1 VYVESS
7 RTLSRVVSV
16 CAGVRFLS
24 LSRALSLCPS
34 LFLSLIHTHA
44 YTHIHTHMLSRACAR
59 SLSLSLVLV
68 LFSLSYSLS
77 RALSFAL
84 VFVRVCF
91 LAVRWC
97 SRWLGMVDTGAT
109 ILAHPAILRWVS
121 GLDSS
126 MARRPFSKTSVVLCV
141 RDVFSPLLCNANP
154 ETDTK
159 GVKTIFESHSSV
171 VCTHAHMQVDSHN
184 TGRHKCSSRSSMEV
198 MQVSISKITI
208 RHKCHA
214 QPTLRAHCKCHDQPI
229 IRGHPRLK

>member
-1 VYVESS
+1 
-7 RTLSRVVSV
+7 
-16 CAGVRFLS
+16 
-24 LSRALSLCPS
+24 
-34 LFLSLIHTHA
+34 
-44 YTHIHTHMLSRACAR
+44 MLSRACAR

-109 ILAHPAILRWVS
+109 ILVHPAIRSRWVS

-126 MARRPFSKTSVVLCV
+126 MARRSFSKTLVVLCV
-141 RDVFSPLLCNANP
+141 CDVCFLLLCHANP
-154 ETDTK
+154 ETDMK

-171 VCTHAHMQVDSHN
+171 VCTLAYMQVDSHN

-198 MQVSISKITI
+198 MQVSTSKITN
-208 RHKCHA
+208 RRKRHA
-214 QPTLRAHCKCHDQPI
+214 QPILRAHCKCHDQPI

>member
-1 VYVESS
+1 
-7 RTLSRVVSV
+7 
-16 CAGVRFLS
+16 
-24 LSRALSLCPS
+24 
-34 LFLSLIHTHA
+34 
-44 YTHIHTHMLSRACAR
+44 MLSGACAL
-59 SLSLSLVLV
+59 SLSLSLSLV

-77 RALSFAL
+77 RALSFAF
-84 VFVRVCF
+84 VFFRVCF

-141 RDVFSPLLCNANP
+141 RDVFFPLLCNANP

-208 RHKCHA
+208 RRKCHA